1 MDKTKVQ
8 ETPVAKKPDEN
19 TGVLIQDKIK
29 IFDPKSGKVY
39 VNGRA

>member
-8 ETPVAKKPDEN
+8 EPPVKKPDEN